1 METTL
6 TQPNSNP
13 LREVLGIRDF
23 MLLWI
28 GQATSMLGDQFHAI
42 AGAWLVLKLTGD
54 PLALGTVMALAG
66 IPRAIF
72 TLLGGAITDRFS
84 PRRVMLITDSLR
96 LLISA
101 LLATQIFTNTLELWM
116 IYVYTLAGGIV
127 GGFFGPASMSIVP
140 RILPEKNLQA
150 GNSLTQ
156 GGSQLIGFLG
166 PALAG
171 IVIATFADEKM
182 GVGVMI
188 ALDALTFVISLITL
202 WLMRTGG
209 EIPASA
215 SQADFRA
222 VFVSVREG
230 IGYMFKDPALR
241 LMFIIIAIANLSFG
255 GPVVVGIPYLADTR
269 FPEGAAAYGI
279 IISGYA
285 GGNLLGILLS
295 GGLPKPGKKALQI
308 LLVALFAIFGVGVGA
323 LGWITATWLAAAD
336 MLVMGLLNGY
346 ISILLITGLQRNTP
360 KEMLGRL
367 MSLILFANMALM
379 PISQALAGGLL
390 RWNEAILFVGAAALL
405 AGLAVYLVMP
415 QANKDLSEQLLQ

>member
-1 METTL
+1 
-6 TQPNSNP
+6 
-13 LREVLGIRDF
+13 V
-23 MLLWI
+23 
-28 GQATSMLGDQFHAI
+28 
-42 AGAWLVLKLTGD
+42 
-54 PLALGTVMALAG
+54 
-66 IPRAIF
+66 
-72 TLLGGAITDRFS
+72 
-84 PRRVMLITDSLR
+84 
-96 LLISA
+96 
-101 LLATQIFTNTLELWM
+101 QIFTNTIELWM
-116 IYVYTLAGGIV
+116 IYVYTLVGGTV

-156 GGSQLIGFLG
+156 GSAQLIGFLG

-171 IVIATFADEKM
+171 ILIATIADEKL
-182 GVGVMI
+182 GVGIII
-188 ALDALTFVISLITL
+188 AIDALTFVVSLVTL

-209 EIPASA
+209 EIQIST
-215 SQADFRA
+215 SQPDFRA

-230 IGYMFKDPALR
+230 IGYMLKDPALR

-269 FPEGAAAYGI
+269 FPEGAAAFGI

-295 GGLPKPGKKALQI
+295 GGLPKPGKKVLQI
-308 LLVALFAIFGVGVGA
+308 LLVSLFAVFGLGIGA
-323 LGWITATWLAAAD
+323 LGWISVTWLAAVD

-379 PISQALAGGLL
+379 PISQALAGGIL
-390 RWNEAILFVGAAALL
+390 RWNAAILFVGAGALL
-405 AGLAVYLVMP
+405 AGLALYLVMP
-415 QANKDLSEQLLQ
+415 RASHNLSEQLLQS